1 MTARTSLPVAVA
13 QLNGIAG
20 DLEGNAGKIRRA
32 ARRATDAGALLLV
45 TPELALTGGRVGAL
59 AGNAEFMSRVAASL
73 EALSDTLS
81 GGSIPVLVGTLQE
94 TERGVQSAL
103 AFIEPGKPIRTLS
116 LRDLDHCGPG
126 TESRIRLGEATVLV
140 SLGCPEEPQTAAE
153 RCDAEIRVEM
163 EPFCGA
169 VPEQV
174 ADGHDGRTVRPRLS
188 VNPAGGFDGGVY
200 PGGSALTD
208 GSARLARRMN
218 FFEEDFAVFDLFEKS
233 EPESAPQAPGRMELL
248 YRALVAATRDY
259 VLKSGFKAVTLGL
272 SGGVDSALVATIA
285 ADALGPQ
292 NVHCVMMPTRFT
304 SGQSISEATEFVRRR
319 GFPYVVTPI
328 EPLFNAFLT
337 ALAPTFE
344 NRPWDVTE
352 ENLQA
357 RVRGMLLM
365 AYSNKFGRL
374 VLATGNKSE
383 CAVGYSTLY
392 GDTAGAFAP
401 ICDVLKTDVWELC
414 RWRNAQAGGP
424 VIPEQIIDRAPSA
437 ELREGQTD
445 QQSLPPYEVLDAIIR
460 GYVERRQSAAQIAK
474 TGIDEALVRKVVGMI
489 HRAEYK
495 RRQCP
500 PGPRL
505 SAVSFACG
513 WNYPLG
519 LKS

>member
-1 MTARTSLPVAVA
+1 MTARKSFPVAIA

-20 DLEGNAGKIRRA
+20 DLEGNAEKILQTARKA
-32 ARRATDAGALLLV
+32 ADAGARLLV
-45 TPELALTGGRVGAL
+45 TPELALVGGRVGAL
-59 AGNAEFMSRVAASL
+59 ADNGEFLRRAAACL
-73 EALSDTLS
+73 DALTGTLS
-81 GGSIPVLVGTLQE
+81 EVRIPVVLGTLHQTNE
-94 TERGVQSAL
+94 GVRSAL
-103 AFIEPGKPIRTLS
+103 VLVDSGQPVRTLS
-116 LRDLDHCGPG
+116 LRQLDHAGPG
-126 TESRIRLGEATVLV
+126 TASTVRLGGNALRV
-140 SLGCPEEPQTAAE
+140 SLGCDECLRSEQGEFAADI
-153 RCDAEIRVEM
+153 CVDM

-169 VPEQV
+169 DPLEQHP
-174 ADGHDGRTVRPRLS
+174 AKTGQNARPRLW
-188 VNPAGGFDGGVY
+188 VNAAGGFDGGVY
-200 PGGSALTD
+200 LGGSSLTD
-208 GSARLARRMN
+208 ASARLVSRLRW
-218 FFEEDFAVFDLFEKS
+218 FEEDFAVADLFEAGDGDHAFRK
-233 EPESAPQAPGRMELL
+233 PERLEML
-248 YRALVAATRDY
+248 YGALVAATRDY
-259 VLKSGFKAVTLGL
+259 VLKNGFKAVTLGL
-272 SGGVDSALVATIA
+272 SGGVDSAFVATIA

-304 SGQSISEATEFVRRR
+304 AGQSVNDATEFVKRR

-328 EPLFNAFLT
+328 EPLFEAFLA
-337 ALAPTFE
+337 ALSPAFE

-374 VLATGNKSE
+374 VLTTGNKSE

-401 ICDVLKTDVWELC
+401 ISDVLKTDVWALC

-424 VIPEQIIDRAPSA
+424 VIPETIIDRAPSA

-460 GYVERRQSAAQIAK
+460 GYVERRETAGEIAK
-474 TGIDEALVRKVVGMI
+474 SGIDEKLVRKVIGMI

-500 PGPRL
+500 PGPRV
-505 SAVSFACG
+505 SSVSFASG
-513 WNYPLG
+513 WCYPLG
-519 LKS
+519 IKI

>member
-1 MTARTSLPVAVA
+1 MR
-13 QLNGIAG
+13 
-20 DLEGNAGKIRRA
+20 
-32 ARRATDAGALLLV
+32 
-45 TPELALTGGRVGAL
+45 
-59 AGNAEFMSRVAASL
+59 
-73 EALSDTLS
+73 
-81 GGSIPVLVGTLQE
+81 
-94 TERGVQSAL
+94 
-103 AFIEPGKPIRTLS
+103 
-116 LRDLDHCGPG
+116 
-126 TESRIRLGEATVLV
+126 
-140 SLGCPEEPQTAAE
+140 
-153 RCDAEIRVEM
+153 
-163 EPFCGA
+163 
-169 VPEQV
+169 
-174 ADGHDGRTVRPRLS
+174 
-188 VNPAGGFDGGVY
+188 
-200 PGGSALTD
+200 
-208 GSARLARRMN
+208 
-218 FFEEDFAVFDLFEKS
+218 
-233 EPESAPQAPGRMELL
+233 
-248 YRALVAATRDY
+248 
-259 VLKSGFKAVTLGL
+259 
-272 SGGVDSALVATIA
+272 ATIA

-328 EPLFNAFLT
+328 EPLFDAFLT